1 MNELLEQFAAAYAAR
16 EEGLPGFAEGRSG
29 LHYPAAFLF
38 VGDRAAE
45 AASAL
50 TELNDRKYD
59 NAAGIAYFHIADTSL
74 PQDALDRHRQAVRF
88 RWEAFGGRQPQE
100 NTLRRDLH
108 RAFLDENA
116 DHLFELNRDLR
127 RSSRMLSENGRLFA
141 SFDRLH
147 LSVVVHADDVMN
159 VLTPEIALLA
169 GAVFGQSFKSVQ
181 TDLYVLV
188 SDQEQSD
195 SFGYSSS
202 VGVSFLRELDLMQ
215 RPEYAFSAPLQVTEN
230 RLKIDV
236 NHAPS
241 PLFDLVYIL
250 SDKNERGIA
259 QPGGLRSGYEIIC
272 HAHLLKNRRRDGG
285 SAALGLAGAA
295 GTAEDQPLE
304 GLKTGAGQYNN
315 SAFKSGLA
323 GESGRRGL
331 ASGGFARVTRPD
343 RSIALAVL
351 YQFARGLNRRM
362 REIPETPAA
371 EQLARLELDRP
382 HMRERAARLA
392 PDEGRLEDMNGI
404 MSSSVSYSS
413 IRRMTLYEAEEAL
426 FGKAAE
432 SFFRGNFEAEAQRNM
447 AEADIGRGLRE
458 YAARAATEDA
468 RHGLYRIAAW
478 SDPAESARGA
488 AQALLE
494 RMREA
499 MLELSG
505 AREELDRLY
514 GGIVED
520 QPFRKALLRDSQN
533 VRNFARYFF
542 ETVYGLKLNIL
553 RLETEIELYR
563 RYEDALIALHG
574 QYKARVRRVEQL
586 EERLRRAAEYSAR
599 SADDYIG
606 QNLMPYYERV
616 VDNLMR
622 DAEDRRGRDYYFEER
637 RLGDLAALVAERP
650 EDAYGAGASGGDPSG
665 TQTQRA
671 GIPGG
676 YSGGV
681 LSSMSSAGT
690 TDGSGRGIP
699 SASGVQGAGT
709 SGSTGSGTQSA
720 GVASGYRGGVLSGM
734 SEAGLA
740 VIHGGERRLLVRLTE
755 LCARELLG
763 AEPLVQTYEEELL
776 RRANVAV
783 EYENRETMTKE
794 DLFRILY
801 RTLEERAAI
810 NLRLFDYTQEHRHEE
825 KYFFGDANGEFM
837 RYALNEEE
845 TSRIYRVGYV
855 HERRSDGVEKLNLMG
870 GFHIEDLMYYRNG
883 RVYYDAYIKAGYRFH
898 AIDAE
903 SLPEV

>member
-38 VGDRAAE
+38 VGNRAAE

-127 RSSRMLSENGRLFA
+127 RASRMLSENGRLFA

-159 VLTPEIALLA
+159 VLTPEIAMLA

-202 VGVSFLRELDLMQ
+202 VGVSFLRELDRMQ
-215 RPEYAFSAPLQVTEN
+215 RPEYVFSAPLQVTEN

-285 SAALGLAGAA
+285 STALGLAGAA
-295 GTAEDQPLE
+295 GSAEDQPLE

-351 YQFARGLNRRM
+351 YHFARGLNRRM

-404 MSSSVSYSS
+404 MSSSASYSS

-458 YAARAATEDA
+458 YAARAAAEDA

-478 SDPAESARGA
+478 SDPAESAGGA

-650 EDAYGAGASGGDPSG
+650 EDAYGAGPSGGGSYGAPGSGAPSVTSG
-665 TQTQRA
+665 GRPNA
-671 GIPGG
+671 GI
-676 YSGGV
+676 SGGPG
-681 LSSMSSAGT
+681 SSMQST
-690 TDGSGRGIP
+690 
-699 SASGVQGAGT
+699 GT
-709 SGSTGSGTQSA
+709 SDSTGSGTQGSSRLGA
-720 GVASGYRGGVLSGM
+720 YPGGVLSGM
-734 SEAGLA
+734 SEAGLSA
-740 VIHGGERRLLVRLTE
+740 VHGGERRLLARLTE

>member
-16 EEGLPGFAEGRSG
+16 EEELPGFAEGRSG

-38 VGDRAAE
+38 IGDRATE

-50 TELNDRKYD
+50 TELNGHKYD
-59 NAAGIAYFHIADTSL
+59 NAAGIAYFHIASSAL
-74 PQDALDRHRQAVRF
+74 PEDGLDRHRQGVRF
-88 RWEAFGGRQPQE
+88 RWDAFGGRGAEE
-100 NTLRRDLH
+100 NTLRRDTH
-108 RAFLDENA
+108 RAFVNAQA
-116 DHLFELNRDLR
+116 DHLYELNRALR
-127 RSSRMLSENGRLFA
+127 RSSRMLSESGRLFA

-147 LSVVVHADDVMN
+147 LSVVAHADDVMN
-159 VLTPEIALLA
+159 VLTPEISLLA
-169 GAVFGQSFKSVQ
+169 ASVFGQSFKSVQ

-230 RLKIDV
+230 RLTIDV

-241 PLFDLVYIL
+241 PLFDLVYLL

-259 QPGGLRSGYEIIC
+259 APGGLRGGYEIIC

-285 SAALGLAGAA
+285 SAAGLAGTA
-295 GTAEDQPLE
+295 GSAEEQPLE
-304 GLKTGAGQYNN
+304 GLKSGAGQYNN
-315 SAFKSGLA
+315 SAFKSGLSD
-323 GESGRRGL
+323 ESGRRGL

-351 YQFARGLNRRM
+351 YHYARGLNRRM

-382 HMRERAARLA
+382 HMRERAGRLA
-392 PDEGRLEDMNGI
+392 PGEDVLADMNGI
-404 MSSSVSYSS
+404 MSSSASYAS
-413 IRRMTLYEAEEAL
+413 IRRMTLAEAEETL

-432 SFFRGNFEAEAQRNM
+432 SFFRGNFEAEAQRRM
-447 AEADIGRGLRE
+447 AEADIGRGLRQ
-458 YAARAATEDA
+458 YAERAAAEDA
-468 RHGLYRIAAW
+468 RHGLHRIAAW
-478 SDPAESARGA
+478 SDPSESAGGA

-499 MLELSG
+499 MMERDG
-505 AREELDRLY
+505 AKEELDRLY
-514 GGIVED
+514 GGLVEE
-520 QPFRKALLRDSQN
+520 QPHKKAILRDSQN
-533 VRNFARYFF
+533 VRNFVRYFF
-542 ETVYGLKLNIL
+542 EHVYGLKLQIL
-553 RLETEIELYR
+553 RLELEIELYR
-563 RYEDALIALHG
+563 RYEDALTALHG
-574 QYKARVRRVEQL
+574 PYKAMVRRTEHL
-586 EERLRRAAEYSAR
+586 EERLRRAAEYSAK

-616 VDNLMR
+616 VDGLMR

-637 RLGDLAALVAERP
+637 RLGDLAALIADRP
-650 EDAYGAGASGGDPSG
+650 EDGGGAEGGGAGSGRAYGAGSASEASGGS
-665 TQTQRA
+665 A
-671 GIPGG
+671 G
-676 YSGGV
+676 
-681 LSSMSSAGT
+681 LASSAG
-690 TDGSGRGIP
+690 
-699 SASGVQGAGT
+699 SASGEAGR
-709 SGSTGSGTQSA
+709 SASA
-720 GVASGYRGGVLSGM
+720 GSSYPAAYSGGVLSGM
-734 SEAGLA
+734 SEAGLPPMNA
-740 VIHGGERRLLVRLTE
+740 GERRLLERLAE
-755 LCARELLG
+755 LCNRELLG

-801 RTLEERAAI
+801 RKLEERASI

-825 KYFFGDANGEFM
+825 KYFFGDGNGEFM

-883 RVYYDAYIKAGYRFH
+883 RVYYDAYVKAGYLFH
-898 AIDAE
+898 AIDSG
-903 SLPEV
+903 SLPEI

>member
-38 VGDRAAE
+38 VGNRATE

-108 RAFLDENA
+108 RAFLDEDA

-127 RSSRMLSENGRLFA
+127 RASRMLSENGRLFA

-147 LSVVVHADDVMN
+147 LSVVVHADDIMN

-202 VGVSFLRELDLMQ
+202 VGVSFLRELDRMQ

-295 GTAEDQPLE
+295 GAAEDQPLE

-458 YAARAATEDA
+458 YAARAASEDA

-650 EDAYGAGASGGDPSG
+650 EDAYGTDSGASG
-665 TQTQRA
+665 
-671 GIPGG
+671 
-676 YSGGV
+676 
-681 LSSMSSAGT
+681 
-690 TDGSGRGIP
+690 
-699 SASGVQGAGT
+699 
-709 SGSTGSGTQSA
+709 TGSGGSSGA
-720 GVASGYRGGVLSGM
+720 GAYPGGVLSGM
-734 SEAGLA
+734 SEAGLSA
-740 VIHGGERRLLVRLTE
+740 LHGGERRLLARLTE

-898 AIDAE
+898 AIDAD

>member
-16 EEGLPGFAEGRSG
+16 EEELPGFAEGRSG

-38 VGDRAAE
+38 IGDRAAE
-45 AASAL
+45 AAVSL
-50 TELNDRKYD
+50 TELNGHKYD
-59 NAAGIAYFHIADTSL
+59 NAAGIAYFHVATNGL
-74 PQDALDRHRQAVRF
+74 PEDALDRHRQAVRF
-88 RWEAFGGRQPQE
+88 RWDAFGSRSTEE
-100 NTLRRDLH
+100 NTLRRDMH
-108 RAFLDENA
+108 RAFVNSQA
-116 DHLFELNRDLR
+116 DHLYELNRDLR
-127 RSSRMLSENGRLFA
+127 RSSRMLSESGRLFA

-159 VLTPEIALLA
+159 VLTPEISLLA

-215 RPEYAFSAPLQVTEN
+215 RPEYGFSAPLQVTEN

-259 QPGGLRSGYEIIC
+259 APGGLRGAYEIIC
-272 HAHLLKNRRRDGG
+272 HAHLLKNRRRD
-285 SAALGLAGAA
+285 A
-295 GTAEDQPLE
+295 GTAASIAGTAGTADEQPLE

-315 SAFKSGLA
+315 SAFKSGLSS
-323 GESGRRGL
+323 ESGRRGL

-382 HMRERAARLA
+382 HMRGRAERLA

-413 IRRMTLYEAEEAL
+413 IRRMSLAEAEETL

-432 SFFRGNFEAEAQRNM
+432 SFFRGNFEAEARRYLG
-447 AEADIGRGLRE
+447 EADIGRGLRE
-458 YAARAATEDA
+458 YASRVSAEDA

-478 SDPAESARGA
+478 SDPSESANA
-488 AQALLE
+488 APSALLE

-499 MLELSG
+499 MLEREG
-505 AREELDRLY
+505 AREELDALY

-520 QPFRKALLRDSQN
+520 QPFKKALLRDSQN
-533 VRNFARYFF
+533 VRNFVRYFF
-542 ETVYGLKLNIL
+542 EQVYGLKLRIL
-553 RLETEIELYR
+553 RLDMEIELYR
-563 RYEDALIALHG
+563 RYEDALVELHS
-574 QYKARVRRVEQL
+574 QYKATIRRVEQL

-606 QNLMPYYERV
+606 QNLMPYYDRV
-616 VDNLMR
+616 VDAVMR

-637 RLGDLAALVAERP
+637 RLGDLAALVSERP
-650 EDAYGAGASGGDPSG
+650 EDAYGVGGASSIAGAKGMAGGAGGGSYAGAAGSGSG
-665 TQTQRA
+665 SGAPNGA
-671 GIPGG
+671 GAGKTEASGLPAPG
-676 YSGGV
+676 Y
-681 LSSMSSAGT
+681 
-690 TDGSGRGIP
+690 GRGI
-699 SASGVQGAGT
+699 
-709 SGSTGSGTQSA
+709 
-720 GVASGYRGGVLSGM
+720 LSGI
-734 SEAGLA
+734 SEAGLPA
-740 VIHGGERRLLVRLTE
+740 MHAGERRLLQRLQE
-755 LCARELLG
+755 LCAREILG
-763 AEPLVQTYEEELL
+763 AEPLVQTYEQELL

-801 RTLEERAAI
+801 RKLEERAAI
-810 NLRLFDYTQEHRHEE
+810 TLRLFDYTQEHRHEE
-825 KYFFGDANGEFM
+825 KYFFGDGNGEFM

-883 RVYYDAYIKAGYRFH
+883 RVYYDAYVKAGYLFH
-898 AIDAE
+898 AIDAGR
-903 SLPEV
+903 LPEI

>member
-50 TELNDRKYD
+50 TELNGGKYD
-59 NAAGIAYFHIADTSL
+59 NAAGIAYFHVASAAL
-74 PQDALDRHRQAVRF
+74 PEDGLDRHRQAVRF
-88 RWEAFGGRQPQE
+88 RWDAFGGRGAEE
-100 NTLRRDLH
+100 NTLRRDTH
-108 RAFLDENA
+108 RAFVNSKA
-116 DHLFELNRDLR
+116 DHLYELNRALR
-127 RSSRMLSENGRLFA
+127 RSSRMLSESGRLFA

-147 LSVVVHADDVMN
+147 LSVVTHADDAMN
-159 VLTPEIALLA
+159 VLTPEISLLA

-202 VGVSFLRELDLMQ
+202 VGVSFLRELDYVQ

-230 RLKIDV
+230 RLTIDV

-241 PLFDLVYIL
+241 PLFDLVYLL

-259 QPGGLRSGYEIIC
+259 APGGLRGGYEIIC
-272 HAHLLKNRRRDGG
+272 HAHLLKNRRRDQGAPG
-285 SAALGLAGAA
+285 SAAAL
-295 GTAEDQPLE
+295 EEQPLE

-315 SAFKSGLA
+315 SSFKSGLSD
-323 GESGRRGL
+323 ESGRRGL

-351 YQFARGLNRRM
+351 YHFARGLNRRM
-362 REIPETPAA
+362 RDIPETPAA
-371 EQLARLELDRP
+371 EQLSRLELDRP
-382 HMRERAARLA
+382 HMRERAERLA

-404 MSSSVSYSS
+404 MSSSASYSS
-413 IRRMTLYEAEEAL
+413 IRRLTLAEAEETL
-426 FGKAAE
+426 FGSAAE
-432 SFFRGNFEAEAQRNM
+432 SFFRGNFEAEAQRRL
-447 AEADIGRGLRE
+447 AEADIGRGLRQ
-458 YAARAATEDA
+458 YAERAAAEDA

-478 SDPAESARGA
+478 SDSSESANA
-488 AQALLE
+488 APTALLAQ
-494 RMREA
+494 MREA
-499 MLELSG
+499 MLEREG

-514 GGIVED
+514 GGLVEE
-520 QPFRKALLRDSQN
+520 QPHKKALLRDSQN
-533 VRNFARYFF
+533 VRNFVRYFF
-542 ETVYGLKLNIL
+542 EHVYGLKLRIL
-553 RLETEIELYR
+553 RLEMEIELYR
-563 RYEDALIALHG
+563 RYEDALSELHVR
-574 QYKARVRRVEQL
+574 YKAMIRRVEQL

-616 VDNLMR
+616 VDGLMR
-622 DAEDRRGRDYYFEER
+622 DAEDRRGRDHYFEER
-637 RLGDLAALVAERP
+637 RLGDLAALIAERP
-650 EDAYGAGASGGDPSG
+650 EDGSGAAGTGAGPE
-665 TQTQRA
+665 A
-671 GIPGG
+671 G
-676 YSGGV
+676 
-681 LSSMSSAGT
+681 MSAG
-690 TDGSGRGIP
+690 
-699 SASGVQGAGT
+699 
-709 SGSTGSGTQSA
+709 
-720 GVASGYRGGVLSGM
+720 
-734 SEAGLA
+734 E
-740 VIHGGERRLLVRLTE
+740 HRLLQRLAE
-755 LCARELLG
+755 LCTRELLG
-763 AEPLVQTYEEELL
+763 AEPLAQTYEQELL

-801 RTLEERAAI
+801 RKLEERAAI

-825 KYFFGDANGEFM
+825 KYFFGDGNGEFM

-883 RVYYDAYIKAGYRFH
+883 RVYYDAYVKAGYLFH
-898 AIDAE
+898 AIDSE
-903 SLPEV
+903 RLPEI

>member
-59 NAAGIAYFHIADTSL
+59 NAAGIAYFHIASAKL

-88 RWEAFGGRQPQE
+88 RWDAFGGRQPQE

-108 RAFLDENA
+108 RAFLDEDA

-127 RSSRMLSENGRLFA
+127 RASRMLSENGRLFA

-159 VLTPEIALLA
+159 VLTPEIAMLA

-202 VGVSFLRELDLMQ
+202 VGVSFLRELDRMQ

-259 QPGGLRSGYEIIC
+259 QPGGLRSGYEIVC

-285 SAALGLAGAA
+285 SSALGLAGAA

-351 YQFARGLNRRM
+351 YHFARGLNRRM

-404 MSSSVSYSS
+404 MSSSASYGS

-447 AEADIGRGLRE
+447 VEADIGRGLRE
-458 YAARAATEDA
+458 YAARAAAEDA

-478 SDPAESARGA
+478 SDPAESAGGA

-499 MLELSG
+499 MLELEG
-505 AREELDRLY
+505 ARQELDRLY

-650 EDAYGAGASGGDPSG
+650 EDAYGADSGASG
-665 TQTQRA
+665 
-671 GIPGG
+671 
-676 YSGGV
+676 
-681 LSSMSSAGT
+681 
-690 TDGSGRGIP
+690 
-699 SASGVQGAGT
+699 
-709 SGSTGSGTQSA
+709 TGSG
-720 GVASGYRGGVLSGM
+720 GSGGAYPGGVLSGM
-734 SEAGLA
+734 SEAGLSA
-740 VIHGGERRLLVRLTE
+740 MHGGERRLLARLTE

>member
-16 EEGLPGFAEGRSG
+16 EEELPGFAEGRSG

-38 VGDRAAE
+38 VGNRAAE

-50 TELNDRKYD
+50 TEMNARKYD
-59 NAAGIAYFHIADTSL
+59 NAAGIAYFHVADASL
-74 PQDALDRHRQAVRF
+74 KEDALDRHRQAVRF
-88 RWEAFGGRQPQE
+88 RWEAFGGRSPQE
-100 NTLRRDLH
+100 QTLRRDTH
-108 RAFLDENA
+108 RAFLDPAA
-116 DHLFELNRDLR
+116 DHLYELNRALR
-127 RSSRMLSENGRLFA
+127 RSSRMLSESGRLFP

-188 SDQEQSD
+188 SDQEQSE

-202 VGVSFLRELDLMQ
+202 VGVSFLRELDVMQ
-215 RPEYAFSAPLQVTEN
+215 RPEYSFSAPLQVTEN
-230 RLKIDV
+230 RLTIDV

-259 QPGGLRSGYEIIC
+259 SPGGLRGGYEIIC
-272 HAHLLKNRRRDGG
+272 HAHLLKNRRHDGG
-285 SAALGLAGAA
+285 SAAAGLAGAA

-323 GESGRRGL
+323 GQSGRRGL

-351 YQFARGLNRRM
+351 YHFARGLNRRM
-362 REIPETPAA
+362 RDIPDTPAA

-382 HMRERAARLA
+382 HMRGRAERLA

-404 MSSSVSYSS
+404 MSSSASYSS
-413 IRRMTLYEAEEAL
+413 IRRMTLHEAEEAL
-426 FGKAAE
+426 FGSAAE
-432 SFFRGNFEAEAQRNM
+432 SFFRGNFEAEAQRRM
-447 AEADIGRGLRE
+447 GEADIGRGLRE
-458 YAARAATEDA
+458 YAARAAAEDA

-478 SDPAESARGA
+478 SDPSESANA
-488 AQALLE
+488 APSALLE

-505 AREELDRLY
+505 AREELDRVY

-520 QPFRKALLRDSQN
+520 QPFKKALLRDGQN
-533 VRNFARYFF
+533 VRNFVRYFF
-542 ETVYGLKLNIL
+542 ESVYGLKLNIL
-553 RLETEIELYR
+553 RLETEVELYR
-563 RYEDALIALHG
+563 RYEDALVALHA
-574 QYKARVRRVEQL
+574 QYKAMIRRVEQL
-586 EERLRRAAEYSAR
+586 EERLRRAAEYSAK

-637 RLGDLAALVAERP
+637 RLGDLAALIAERP
-650 EDAYGAGASGGDPSG
+650 EDGYGAAGAADGGDYGKAGNAGRPGGGSNGVGGARGPSATGGGDAGGPYGSGASASGGAD
-665 TQTQRA
+665 RA
-671 GIPGG
+671 A
-676 YSGGV
+676 SV
-681 LSSMSSAGT
+681 SAG
-690 TDGSGRGIP
+690 SP
-699 SASGVQGAGT
+699 YAA
-709 SGSTGSGTQSA
+709 A
-720 GVASGYRGGVLSGM
+720 YAGGVLSGV
-734 SEAGLA
+734 SDAGLPPA
-740 VIHGGERRLLVRLTE
+740 SAGERRLLARLAE
-755 LCARELLG
+755 LCGRELLG

-801 RTLEERAAI
+801 RKLEERAAI

-883 RVYYDAYIKAGYRFH
+883 RVYYDAYVKAGYQFH
-898 AIDAE
+898 AIEAE
-903 SLPEV
+903 TLPEV

>member
-45 AASAL
+45 AASVL
-50 TELNDRKYD
+50 TELNGGKYD
-59 NAAGIAYFHIADTSL
+59 NAAGIAYFHVASAAL
-74 PQDALDRHRQAVRF
+74 PEDGLDRHRQAVRF
-88 RWEAFGGRQPQE
+88 RWDAFGGRGAEE
-100 NTLRRDLH
+100 NTLRRDTH
-108 RAFLDENA
+108 RAFVNSKA
-116 DHLFELNRDLR
+116 DHLYELNRALR
-127 RSSRMLSENGRLFA
+127 RSSRMLSESGRLFA

-147 LSVVVHADDVMN
+147 LSVVTHADDAMN
-159 VLTPEIALLA
+159 VLTPEISLLA

-202 VGVSFLRELDLMQ
+202 VGVSFLRELDYVQ

-230 RLKIDV
+230 RLTIDV

-241 PLFDLVYIL
+241 PLFDLVYLL

-259 QPGGLRSGYEIIC
+259 APGGLRGGYEIIC
-272 HAHLLKNRRRDGG
+272 HAHLLKNRRRDHGAPG
-285 SAALGLAGAA
+285 SAAAL
-295 GTAEDQPLE
+295 EEQPLE

-315 SAFKSGLA
+315 SSFKSGLSD
-323 GESGRRGL
+323 ESGRRGL

-351 YQFARGLNRRM
+351 YHFARGLNRRM
-362 REIPETPAA
+362 REIPETPAG
-371 EQLARLELDRP
+371 EQLSRLELDRP
-382 HMRERAARLA
+382 HMRERAERLA

-404 MSSSVSYSS
+404 MSSSASYSS
-413 IRRMTLYEAEEAL
+413 IRRLTLAEAEETL
-426 FGKAAE
+426 FGSAAE
-432 SFFRGNFEAEAQRNM
+432 SFFRGNFEAEAQRRL
-447 AEADIGRGLRE
+447 AEADIGRGLRQ
-458 YAARAATEDA
+458 YAERAAAEDA

-478 SDPAESARGA
+478 SDSSESANA
-488 AQALLE
+488 APTALLAQ
-494 RMREA
+494 MREA
-499 MLELSG
+499 MLEREG

-514 GGIVED
+514 GGLVEE
-520 QPFRKALLRDSQN
+520 QPHKKALLRDSQN
-533 VRNFARYFF
+533 VRNFVRYFF
-542 ETVYGLKLNIL
+542 EHVYGLKLRIL
-553 RLETEIELYR
+553 RLEMEIELYR
-563 RYEDALIALHG
+563 RYEDALSELHVR
-574 QYKARVRRVEQL
+574 YKAMIRRVEQL

-616 VDNLMR
+616 VDGLMR
-622 DAEDRRGRDYYFEER
+622 DAEDRRGRDHYFEER
-637 RLGDLAALVAERP
+637 RLGDLAALIADRP
-650 EDAYGAGASGGDPSG
+650 EDGGGAAGTGAGPD
-665 TQTQRA
+665 A
-671 GIPGG
+671 G
-676 YSGGV
+676 
-681 LSSMSSAGT
+681 MSAG
-690 TDGSGRGIP
+690 
-699 SASGVQGAGT
+699 
-709 SGSTGSGTQSA
+709 
-720 GVASGYRGGVLSGM
+720 
-734 SEAGLA
+734 E
-740 VIHGGERRLLVRLTE
+740 HRLLQRLAE
-755 LCARELLG
+755 LCTRELLG
-763 AEPLVQTYEEELL
+763 AEPLVQTYEQELL

-801 RTLEERAAI
+801 RKLEERAAI

-825 KYFFGDANGEFM
+825 KYFFGDGNGEFM

-883 RVYYDAYIKAGYRFH
+883 RVYYDAYVKAGYLFH
-898 AIDAE
+898 AIDSE
-903 SLPEV
+903 RLPEI

>member
-50 TELNDRKYD
+50 TELNGGKYD
-59 NAAGIAYFHIADTSL
+59 NAAGIAYFHVASSAL
-74 PQDALDRHRQAVRF
+74 PEDGLDRHRQAVRF
-88 RWEAFGGRQPQE
+88 RWDAFGGRGAEE
-100 NTLRRDLH
+100 NTLRRDTH
-108 RAFLDENA
+108 RAFVNSKA
-116 DHLFELNRDLR
+116 DHLYELNRALR
-127 RSSRMLSENGRLFA
+127 RSSRMLSESGRLFA

-147 LSVVVHADDVMN
+147 LSVVTHADDAMN
-159 VLTPEIALLA
+159 VLTPEISLLA

-202 VGVSFLRELDLMQ
+202 VGVSFLRELDYVQ

-230 RLKIDV
+230 RLTIDV

-241 PLFDLVYIL
+241 PLFDLVYLL

-259 QPGGLRSGYEIIC
+259 APGGLRGGYEIIC
-272 HAHLLKNRRRDGG
+272 HAHLLKNRRRDHGAPG
-285 SAALGLAGAA
+285 SAAAL
-295 GTAEDQPLE
+295 EEQPLE

-315 SAFKSGLA
+315 SSFKSGLSD
-323 GESGRRGL
+323 ESGRRGL

-351 YQFARGLNRRM
+351 YHFARGLNRRM

-371 EQLARLELDRP
+371 EQLSRLELDRP
-382 HMRERAARLA
+382 HMRERAERLA

-404 MSSSVSYSS
+404 MSSSASYSS
-413 IRRMTLYEAEEAL
+413 IRRLTLAEAEETL
-426 FGKAAE
+426 FGSAAE
-432 SFFRGNFEAEAQRNM
+432 SFFRGNFEAEAQRRL
-447 AEADIGRGLRE
+447 AEADIGRGLRQ
-458 YAARAATEDA
+458 YAEQAAAEDA

-478 SDPAESARGA
+478 SDSSESANA
-488 AQALLE
+488 APTALLAQ
-494 RMREA
+494 MREA
-499 MLELSG
+499 MLEREG

-514 GGIVED
+514 GGLVEE
-520 QPFRKALLRDSQN
+520 QPHKKALLRDSQN
-533 VRNFARYFF
+533 VRNFVRYFF
-542 ETVYGLKLNIL
+542 EHVYGLKLRIL
-553 RLETEIELYR
+553 RLEMEIELYR
-563 RYEDALIALHG
+563 RYEDALSELHVR
-574 QYKARVRRVEQL
+574 YKAMIRRVEQL

-616 VDNLMR
+616 VDGLMR
-622 DAEDRRGRDYYFEER
+622 DAEDRRGRDHYFEER
-637 RLGDLAALVAERP
+637 RLGDLAALIADRP
-650 EDAYGAGASGGDPSG
+650 EDGAGAAG
-665 TQTQRA
+665 TGA
-671 GIPGG
+671 GPDAG
-676 YSGGV
+676 
-681 LSSMSSAGT
+681 MSAG
-690 TDGSGRGIP
+690 
-699 SASGVQGAGT
+699 
-709 SGSTGSGTQSA
+709 
-720 GVASGYRGGVLSGM
+720 
-734 SEAGLA
+734 E
-740 VIHGGERRLLVRLTE
+740 HRLLQRLAE
-755 LCARELLG
+755 LCTRELLG
-763 AEPLVQTYEEELL
+763 AEPLVQTYEQELL

-801 RTLEERAAI
+801 RKLEERAAI

-825 KYFFGDANGEFM
+825 KYFFGDGNGEFM

-883 RVYYDAYIKAGYRFH
+883 RVYYDAYVKAGYLFH
-898 AIDAE
+898 AIDSE
-903 SLPEV
+903 RLPEI

>member
-50 TELNDRKYD
+50 TELNGGKYD
-59 NAAGIAYFHIADTSL
+59 NAAGIAYFHVASSAL
-74 PQDALDRHRQAVRF
+74 PEDGLDRHRQAVRF
-88 RWEAFGGRQPQE
+88 RWDAFGGRGAEE
-100 NTLRRDLH
+100 NTLRRDTH
-108 RAFLDENA
+108 RAFVNSKA
-116 DHLFELNRDLR
+116 DHLYELNRALR
-127 RSSRMLSENGRLFA
+127 RSSRMLSESGRLFA

-147 LSVVVHADDVMN
+147 LSVVTHADDAMN
-159 VLTPEIALLA
+159 VLTPEISLLA

-202 VGVSFLRELDLMQ
+202 VGVSFLRELDYVQ

-230 RLKIDV
+230 RLTIDV

-241 PLFDLVYIL
+241 PLFDLVYLL

-259 QPGGLRSGYEIIC
+259 APGGLRGGYEIIC
-272 HAHLLKNRRRDGG
+272 HAHLLKNRRRDHGAPG
-285 SAALGLAGAA
+285 SAAAL
-295 GTAEDQPLE
+295 EEQPLE

-315 SAFKSGLA
+315 SSFKSGLSD
-323 GESGRRGL
+323 ESGRRGL

-351 YQFARGLNRRM
+351 YHFARGLNRRM

-371 EQLARLELDRP
+371 EQLSRLELDRP
-382 HMRERAARLA
+382 HMRERAERLA

-404 MSSSVSYSS
+404 MSSSASYSS
-413 IRRMTLYEAEEAL
+413 IRRLTLAEAEETL
-426 FGKAAE
+426 FGSAAE
-432 SFFRGNFEAEAQRNM
+432 SFFRGNFEAEAQRRL
-447 AEADIGRGLRE
+447 AEADIGRGLRQ
-458 YAARAATEDA
+458 YAERAAAEDA

-478 SDPAESARGA
+478 SDSSESANA
-488 AQALLE
+488 APTALLAQ
-494 RMREA
+494 MREA
-499 MLELSG
+499 MLEREG

-514 GGIVED
+514 GGLVEE
-520 QPFRKALLRDSQN
+520 QPHKKALLRDSQN
-533 VRNFARYFF
+533 VRNFVRYFF
-542 ETVYGLKLNIL
+542 EHVYGLKLRIL
-553 RLETEIELYR
+553 RLEMEIELYR
-563 RYEDALIALHG
+563 RYEDALSELHVR
-574 QYKARVRRVEQL
+574 YKAMIRRVEQL

-616 VDNLMR
+616 VDGLMR
-622 DAEDRRGRDYYFEER
+622 DAEDRRGRDHYFEER
-637 RLGDLAALVAERP
+637 RLGDLAALIADRP
-650 EDAYGAGASGGDPSG
+650 EDGAGAAG
-665 TQTQRA
+665 TGA
-671 GIPGG
+671 GPDAG
-676 YSGGV
+676 
-681 LSSMSSAGT
+681 MSAG
-690 TDGSGRGIP
+690 
-699 SASGVQGAGT
+699 
-709 SGSTGSGTQSA
+709 
-720 GVASGYRGGVLSGM
+720 
-734 SEAGLA
+734 E
-740 VIHGGERRLLVRLTE
+740 HRLLQRLAE
-755 LCARELLG
+755 LCTRELLG
-763 AEPLVQTYEEELL
+763 AEPLVQTYEQELL

-801 RTLEERAAI
+801 RKLEERAAI

-825 KYFFGDANGEFM
+825 KYFFGDGNGEFM

-883 RVYYDAYIKAGYRFH
+883 RVYYDAYVKAGYLFH
-898 AIDAE
+898 AIDSE
-903 SLPEV
+903 RLPEI

>member
-16 EEGLPGFAEGRSG
+16 EEELPGFAEGRSG

-38 VGDRAAE
+38 IGDRAAE
-45 AASAL
+45 AAVSL
-50 TELNDRKYD
+50 TELNAHKYD
-59 NAAGIAYFHIADTSL
+59 NAAGIAYFHVATNGLSE
-74 PQDALDRHRQAVRF
+74 DALDRHPQAVRF
-88 RWEAFGGRQPQE
+88 RWNAFGLRSTEE
-100 NTLRRDLH
+100 NTLRRDTH
-108 RAFLDENA
+108 RAFVNSQA
-116 DHLFELNRDLR
+116 DHLYELNRDLR
-127 RSSRMLSENGRLFA
+127 RSSRMLSESGRLFA

-147 LSVVVHADDVMN
+147 LSVIVHADDVMN
-159 VLTPEIALLA
+159 VLTPEISLLA
-169 GAVFGQSFKSVQ
+169 GTVFGQSFKSVQ

-230 RLKIDV
+230 RLTIDV

-259 QPGGLRSGYEIIC
+259 APGGLRGAYEIIC
-272 HAHLLKNRRRDGG
+272 HAHLLKNRRRD
-285 SAALGLAGAA
+285 A
-295 GTAEDQPLE
+295 GTAASIAGTAGTADEQPLE

-315 SAFKSGLA
+315 SAFKSGLS

-362 REIPETPAA
+362 REIPDTPAA
-371 EQLARLELDRP
+371 EQLARLELDRS
-382 HMRERAARLA
+382 HMRGRAERLA
-392 PDEGRLEDMNGI
+392 PDEGKLEDMNGI

-413 IRRMTLYEAEEAL
+413 IRRMSLAEAEETL

-432 SFFRGNFEAEAQRNM
+432 SFFRGNFEAEAQRYLG
-447 AEADIGRGLRE
+447 EADIGRGLRE
-458 YAARAATEDA
+458 YASRVSAEDA

-478 SDPAESARGA
+478 SDPSESANA
-488 AQALLE
+488 APSALLE

-499 MLELSG
+499 MLERDG
-505 AREELDRLY
+505 AREELDALY

-520 QPFRKALLRDSQN
+520 QPFKKALLRDSQN
-533 VRNFARYFF
+533 VRNFVRYFF
-542 ETVYGLKLNIL
+542 EQVYGLKLRIL
-553 RLETEIELYR
+553 RLDMEIELYR
-563 RYEDALIALHG
+563 RYEDALVELHS
-574 QYKARVRRVEQL
+574 QYKATIRRVEQL

-616 VDNLMR
+616 VDAVMR

-637 RLGDLAALVAERP
+637 RLGDLAALVSERP
-650 EDAYGAGASGGDPSG
+650 EDAYGGGGASGASG
-665 TQTQRA
+665 TSPA
-671 GIPGG
+671 PI
-676 YSGGV
+676 Y
-681 LSSMSSAGT
+681 
-690 TDGSGRGIP
+690 GRGI
-699 SASGVQGAGT
+699 
-709 SGSTGSGTQSA
+709 
-720 GVASGYRGGVLSGM
+720 LSGI
-734 SEAGLA
+734 SEAGLPA
-740 VIHGGERRLLVRLTE
+740 MHAGERRLLQRLQE
-755 LCARELLG
+755 LCAREILG
-763 AEPLVQTYEEELL
+763 AEPLVQTYEQELL

-801 RTLEERAAI
+801 RKLEERASI
-810 NLRLFDYTQEHRHEE
+810 TLRLFDYTQEHRHEE
-825 KYFFGDANGEFM
+825 KYFFGDGNGEFM

-883 RVYYDAYIKAGYRFH
+883 RVYYDAYVKAGYLFH
-898 AIDAE
+898 AIDAG
-903 SLPEV
+903 SLPEI

>member
-16 EEGLPGFAEGRSG
+16 EEELPGFAEGRSG

-38 VGDRAAE
+38 IGDRAAE
-45 AASAL
+45 AAVSL
-50 TELNDRKYD
+50 TELNARKYD
-59 NAAGIAYFHIADTSL
+59 NAAGIAYFHVATNGLSE
-74 PQDALDRHRQAVRF
+74 DALDRHPQAVRF
-88 RWEAFGGRQPQE
+88 RWDAFGSRSTEE
-100 NTLRRDLH
+100 NTLRRDTH
-108 RAFLDENA
+108 RAFVHSQA
-116 DHLFELNRDLR
+116 DHLYELNRDLR
-127 RSSRMLSENGRLFA
+127 RSSRMLSESGRLFA

-159 VLTPEIALLA
+159 VLTPEISLLA

-259 QPGGLRSGYEIIC
+259 APGGLRGAYEIIC
-272 HAHLLKNRRRDGG
+272 HAHLLKNRRRD
-285 SAALGLAGAA
+285 A
-295 GTAEDQPLE
+295 GTAASIAGTADEQPLE

-315 SAFKSGLA
+315 SAFKSGLS

-362 REIPETPAA
+362 RDIPDTPAA
-371 EQLARLELDRP
+371 EQLAKLELDRV
-382 HMRERAARLA
+382 HMRGRAERLA
-392 PDEGRLEDMNGI
+392 PDEGKLEDMNGI

-413 IRRMTLYEAEEAL
+413 IRRMSLAEAEETL

-432 SFFRGNFEAEAQRNM
+432 SFFRGNFEGEAQRYLG
-447 AEADIGRGLRE
+447 EADIGRGLRE
-458 YAARAATEDA
+458 YASRAAAEDA

-478 SDPAESARGA
+478 SDPSESAQA
-488 AQALLE
+488 APSALLE

-499 MLELSG
+499 MLERDG
-505 AREELDRLY
+505 AREELDALY

-520 QPFRKALLRDSQN
+520 QPFKKALLRDSQN
-533 VRNFARYFF
+533 VRNFVRYFF
-542 ETVYGLKLNIL
+542 EQVYGLKLRIL
-553 RLETEIELYR
+553 RLDMEIEMYR
-563 RYEDALIALHG
+563 RYEDALVELHS
-574 QYKARVRRVEQL
+574 QYKATIRRVEQL

-616 VDNLMR
+616 VDAVMR

-637 RLGDLAALVAERP
+637 RLGDLAALVSERP
-650 EDAYGAGASGGDPSG
+650 EDAYGTGGGSAGSGSGSGGAPGASGLPAPS
-665 TQTQRA
+665 
-671 GIPGG
+671 
-676 YSGGV
+676 Y
-681 LSSMSSAGT
+681 
-690 TDGSGRGIP
+690 GRGI
-699 SASGVQGAGT
+699 
-709 SGSTGSGTQSA
+709 
-720 GVASGYRGGVLSGM
+720 LSGI
-734 SEAGLA
+734 SEAGLSA
-740 VIHGGERRLLVRLTE
+740 MHAGERRLLQRLQE
-755 LCARELLG
+755 LCVREILG
-763 AEPLVQTYEEELL
+763 AEPLAQTYEQELL

-801 RTLEERAAI
+801 RKLEERASI
-810 NLRLFDYTQEHRHEE
+810 TLRLFDYTQEHRHEE
-825 KYFFGDANGEFM
+825 KYFFGDGNGEFM

-883 RVYYDAYIKAGYRFH
+883 RVYYDAYVKAGYLFH
-898 AIDAE
+898 AIDAG
-903 SLPEV
+903 SLPEI

>member
-50 TELNDRKYD
+50 ARLNAGKYD
-59 NAAGIAYFHIADTSL
+59 NAAGIAYFHVASSAL
-74 PQDALDRHRQAVRF
+74 PQDDLDHHRQAVRF
-88 RWEAFGGRQPQE
+88 RWDAFGGQDAEE
-100 NTLRRDLH
+100 NTLRRDTH
-108 RAFLDENA
+108 RAFVNSKA
-116 DHLFELNRDLR
+116 DHLYELNRALR
-127 RSSRMLSENGRLFA
+127 RSSRMLSESGRLFA

-147 LSVVVHADDVMN
+147 LSVVTHADDVMN
-159 VLTPEIALLA
+159 VLTPEISLLA

-188 SDQEQSD
+188 SDQEQAD

-202 VGVSFLRELDLMQ
+202 VGVSFLRELDLVQ

-230 RLKIDV
+230 RLTIDV

-241 PLFDLVYIL
+241 PLFDLVYLL

-259 QPGGLRSGYEIIC
+259 APGGLRGAYEIIC
-272 HAHLLKNRRRDGG
+272 HAHLLKNRRRDSSSSAG
-285 SAALGLAGAA
+285 SAAAG
-295 GTAEDQPLE
+295 EEQPLE

-315 SAFKSGLA
+315 SSFKSGLSN
-323 GESGRRGL
+323 ESGRRGM

-351 YQFARGLNRRM
+351 HYFARGLNRRM

-371 EQLARLELDRP
+371 EQLSRLELDRP
-382 HMRERAARLA
+382 HMRERAERLA
-392 PDEGRLEDMNGI
+392 PDEGKLEDMNGI
-404 MSSSVSYSS
+404 MSSSATYSS
-413 IRRMTLYEAEEAL
+413 IRRMTLAEAEAAL
-426 FGKAAE
+426 FGSAAE
-432 SFFRGNFEAEAQRNM
+432 SFFRGNFEAEAQRRL
-447 AEADIGRGLRE
+447 AEADIGRGLRQ
-458 YAARAATEDA
+458 YAERAAAEDA

-478 SDPAESARGA
+478 SDPSESANA
-488 AQALLE
+488 APSALLE

-499 MLELSG
+499 MLEQGS
-505 AREELDRLY
+505 AREELEQLY
-514 GGIVED
+514 GGLVEE
-520 QPFRKALLRDSQN
+520 QPHKKALLRDSQN
-533 VRNFARYFF
+533 VRHFVRYFF
-542 ETVYGLKLNIL
+542 EHIYGLKLRIL
-553 RLETEIELYR
+553 RLEMEIELYR
-563 RYEDALIALHG
+563 RYEDALSELHVR
-574 QYKARVRRVEQL
+574 YKAMIRRVEQL
-586 EERLRRAAEYSAR
+586 EERLRRAAEYSAK

-616 VDNLMR
+616 VDTLMR

-637 RLGDLAALVAERP
+637 RLGDLAALIAERP
-650 EDAYGAGASGGDPSG
+650 EDGDGTAAGESAGLRAGAG
-665 TQTQRA
+665 
-671 GIPGG
+671 
-676 YSGGV
+676 
-681 LSSMSSAGT
+681 
-690 TDGSGRGIP
+690 
-699 SASGVQGAGT
+699 
-709 SGSTGSGTQSA
+709 
-720 GVASGYRGGVLSGM
+720 
-734 SEAGLA
+734 EAGLQPMNA
-740 VIHGGERRLLVRLTE
+740 GEHRLLRRLTE
-755 LCARELLG
+755 LCTRELLG
-763 AEPLVQTYEEELL
+763 ADPLVQTYEQELL

-801 RTLEERAAI
+801 RKLEERAAI

-825 KYFFGDANGEFM
+825 KYFFGDGNGEFM

-883 RVYYDAYIKAGYRFH
+883 RVYYDAYVKAGYLFH
-898 AIDAE
+898 AIDAKR
-903 SLPEV
+903 LPEI

>member
-29 LHYPAAFLF
+29 LYYPAAFLF

-50 TELNDRKYD
+50 TELNGGKYD
-59 NAAGIAYFHIADTSL
+59 NAAGIAYFHVASSAL
-74 PQDALDRHRQAVRF
+74 PEDGLDRHRQAVRF
-88 RWEAFGGRQPQE
+88 RWDAFGGRGAEE
-100 NTLRRDLH
+100 NTLRRDTH
-108 RAFLDENA
+108 RAFVNSKA
-116 DHLFELNRDLR
+116 DHLYELNRALR
-127 RSSRMLSENGRLFA
+127 RSSRMLSESGRLFA

-147 LSVVVHADDVMN
+147 LSVVTHADDAMN
-159 VLTPEIALLA
+159 VLTPEISLLA

-202 VGVSFLRELDLMQ
+202 VGVSFLRELDYVQ

-230 RLKIDV
+230 RLTIDV

-241 PLFDLVYIL
+241 PLFDLVYLL

-259 QPGGLRSGYEIIC
+259 APGGLRGGYEIIC
-272 HAHLLKNRRRDGG
+272 HAHLLKNRRRDHGAPG
-285 SAALGLAGAA
+285 SAAAL
-295 GTAEDQPLE
+295 EEQPLE

-315 SAFKSGLA
+315 SSFKSGLSD
-323 GESGRRGL
+323 ESGRRGL

-351 YQFARGLNRRM
+351 YHFARGLNRRM

-371 EQLARLELDRP
+371 EQLSRLELDRP
-382 HMRERAARLA
+382 HMRERAERLA

-404 MSSSVSYSS
+404 MSSSASYSS
-413 IRRMTLYEAEEAL
+413 IRRLTLAEAEETL
-426 FGKAAE
+426 FGSAAE
-432 SFFRGNFEAEAQRNM
+432 SFFRGNFEAEAQRRL
-447 AEADIGRGLRE
+447 AEADIGRGLRQ
-458 YAARAATEDA
+458 YAERAAAEDA

-478 SDPAESARGA
+478 SDSSESANA
-488 AQALLE
+488 APTALLAQ
-494 RMREA
+494 MREA
-499 MLELSG
+499 MLEREG

-514 GGIVED
+514 GGLVEE
-520 QPFRKALLRDSQN
+520 QPHKKALLRDSQN
-533 VRNFARYFF
+533 VRNFVRYFF
-542 ETVYGLKLNIL
+542 EHVYGLKLRIL
-553 RLETEIELYR
+553 RLEMEIELYR
-563 RYEDALIALHG
+563 RYEDALSELHVR
-574 QYKARVRRVEQL
+574 YKAMIRRVEQL

-616 VDNLMR
+616 VDGLMR
-622 DAEDRRGRDYYFEER
+622 DAEDRRGRDHYFEER
-637 RLGDLAALVAERP
+637 RLGDLAALIADRP
-650 EDAYGAGASGGDPSG
+650 EDGGGAAGTGAGPD
-665 TQTQRA
+665 A
-671 GIPGG
+671 G
-676 YSGGV
+676 
-681 LSSMSSAGT
+681 MSAG
-690 TDGSGRGIP
+690 
-699 SASGVQGAGT
+699 
-709 SGSTGSGTQSA
+709 
-720 GVASGYRGGVLSGM
+720 
-734 SEAGLA
+734 E
-740 VIHGGERRLLVRLTE
+740 HRLLQRLAE
-755 LCARELLG
+755 LCTRELLG
-763 AEPLVQTYEEELL
+763 AEPLVQTYEQELL

-801 RTLEERAAI
+801 RKLEERAAI

-825 KYFFGDANGEFM
+825 KYFFGDGNGEFM

-883 RVYYDAYIKAGYRFH
+883 RVYYDAYVKAGYLFH
-898 AIDAE
+898 AIDSE
-903 SLPEV
+903 RLPEI

>member
-16 EEGLPGFAEGRSG
+16 EETLPGFAEGRSG

-38 VGDRAAE
+38 IGDRASE
-45 AASAL
+45 AALAL
-50 TELNDRKYD
+50 TELNARKYD
-59 NAAGIAYFHIADTSL
+59 NAEGIAYFQVADADL
-74 PQDALDRHRQAVRF
+74 AQDGLDRHRQAVRF
-88 RWEAFGGRQPQE
+88 RWDAFRGRSPQE
-100 NTLRRDLH
+100 NRLRRETH
-108 RAFLDENA
+108 RAFLDPDA
-116 DHLFELNRDLR
+116 DHLYELNRALR
-127 RSSRMLSENGRLFA
+127 RSSRMLSESGRLFT

-159 VLTPEIALLA
+159 VLTPEISLLA

-215 RPEYAFSAPLQVTEN
+215 RPEYSFSAPLQVTEN
-230 RLKIDV
+230 RLTIDV
-236 NHAPS
+236 SHAPS

-259 QPGGLRSGYEIIC
+259 SPGGLRGGYEIIC
-272 HAHLLKNRRRDGG
+272 HAHLLKNRRREVG
-285 SAALGLAGAA
+285 SA
-295 GTAEDQPLE
+295 EEQPLE
-304 GLKTGAGQYNN
+304 GLKSGAGEYNN
-315 SAFKSGLA
+315 SSFKSGLSD
-323 GESGRRGL
+323 ESGRRGL
-331 ASGGFARVTRPD
+331 ASGGFSRVTRPD

-351 YQFARGLNRRM
+351 YHFARGLNMRM

-371 EQLARLELDRP
+371 EQLSRMELDRP
-382 HMRERAARLA
+382 HMRERAERLA

-413 IRRMTLYEAEEAL
+413 IRRMTLYEAEETL

-432 SFFRGNFEAEAQRNM
+432 SFFRGNFEAEVQRGM
-447 AEADIGRGLRE
+447 AEADIGRGLRR
-458 YAARAATEDA
+458 YAARAAEEDA
-468 RHGLYRIAAW
+468 RYGLYRIAAW
-478 SDPAESARGA
+478 SDPSESANA
-488 AQALLE
+488 APAALLE

-499 MLELSG
+499 MLELDG
-505 AREELDRLY
+505 TKAELDRLY

-520 QPFRKALLRDSQN
+520 QPFKKALLRDSQN
-533 VRNFARYFF
+533 VRNFVRYFF
-542 ETVYGLKLNIL
+542 EQVYGLKLRIL

-563 RYEDALIALHG
+563 RYEDALTALHA
-574 QYKARVRRVEQL
+574 QYKSMIRRVEHL
-586 EERLRRAAEYSAR
+586 EERLLRAAEYSAK

-606 QNLMPYYERV
+606 QNLMPYYGRV
-616 VDNLMR
+616 VETLMR

-637 RLGDLAALVAERP
+637 RLGDLAALIAERP
-650 EDAYGAGASGGDPSG
+650 EDAYGS
-665 TQTQRA
+665 
-671 GIPGG
+671 GIPG
-676 YSGGV
+676 SEAGG
-681 LSSMSSAGT
+681 LRSAAASSVVSANGSAGST
-690 TDGSGRGIP
+690 RLASDESYRSSPPGTGRLSYP
-699 SASGVQGAGT
+699 
-709 SGSTGSGTQSA
+709 
-720 GVASGYRGGVLSGM
+720 GGVLSGIN
-734 SEAGLA
+734 EAGLPPA
-740 VIHGGERRLLVRLTE
+740 SAGERRLLERLAE
-755 LCARELLG
+755 LCSRELLG
-763 AEPLVQTYEEELL
+763 ADPLVQTYEEELL

-801 RTLEERAAI
+801 RKLEERAAI

-883 RVYYDAYIKAGYRFH
+883 RVYYDAYIKAGYEFH
-898 AIDAE
+898 AIDE
-903 SLPEV
+903 KTLPEI

>member
-16 EEGLPGFAEGRSG
+16 EEELPGFAEGRSG

-38 VGDRAAE
+38 IGDRAAE
-45 AASAL
+45 AAVSL
-50 TELNDRKYD
+50 TELNAHKYD
-59 NAAGIAYFHIADTSL
+59 NAAGIAYFHVATNGLSE
-74 PQDALDRHRQAVRF
+74 DALDRHPQAVRF
-88 RWEAFGGRQPQE
+88 RWDAFGSRSTEE
-100 NTLRRDLH
+100 NTLRRDTH
-108 RAFLDENA
+108 RAFVHSQA
-116 DHLFELNRDLR
+116 DHLYELNRDLR
-127 RSSRMLSENGRLFA
+127 RSSRMLSESGRLFA

-159 VLTPEIALLA
+159 VLTPEISLLA

-259 QPGGLRSGYEIIC
+259 APGGLRGAYEIIC
-272 HAHLLKNRRRDGG
+272 HAHLLKNRRRD
-285 SAALGLAGAA
+285 A
-295 GTAEDQPLE
+295 GTAASIAGTAGSADEQPLE

-315 SAFKSGLA
+315 SAFKSGLS

-362 REIPETPAA
+362 RDIPDTPAA
-371 EQLARLELDRP
+371 EQLAKLELDRV
-382 HMRERAARLA
+382 HMRGRAERLA
-392 PDEGRLEDMNGI
+392 PDEGKLEDMNGI

-413 IRRMTLYEAEEAL
+413 IRRMSLAEAEETL

-432 SFFRGNFEAEAQRNM
+432 SFFRGNFEGEAQRYLG
-447 AEADIGRGLRE
+447 EADIGRGLRE
-458 YAARAATEDA
+458 YASRAAAEDA

-478 SDPAESARGA
+478 SDPSESAQA
-488 AQALLE
+488 APSALLE

-499 MLELSG
+499 MLERDG
-505 AREELDRLY
+505 AREELDALY

-520 QPFRKALLRDSQN
+520 QPFKKALLRDSQN
-533 VRNFARYFF
+533 VRNFVRYFF
-542 ETVYGLKLNIL
+542 EQVYGLKLRIL
-553 RLETEIELYR
+553 RLDMEIELYR
-563 RYEDALIALHG
+563 RYEDALVELHA
-574 QYKARVRRVEQL
+574 QYKATIRRVEQL

-599 SADDYIG
+599 SAGDYIG

-616 VDNLMR
+616 VDAVMR

-637 RLGDLAALVAERP
+637 RLGDLAALVSERP
-650 EDAYGAGASGGDPSG
+650 EDAYGTGGGSAGSGSGSGGAPGASGLP
-665 TQTQRA
+665 T
-671 GIPGG
+671 PG
-676 YSGGV
+676 Y
-681 LSSMSSAGT
+681 
-690 TDGSGRGIP
+690 GRGI
-699 SASGVQGAGT
+699 
-709 SGSTGSGTQSA
+709 
-720 GVASGYRGGVLSGM
+720 LSGI
-734 SEAGLA
+734 SEAGLPA
-740 VIHGGERRLLVRLTE
+740 MHAGERRLLERLQE
-755 LCARELLG
+755 LCVREVLG
-763 AEPLVQTYEEELL
+763 AEPLVQTYEQELL

-801 RTLEERAAI
+801 RKLEERAAI
-810 NLRLFDYTQEHRHEE
+810 TLRLFDYTQEHRHEE
-825 KYFFGDANGEFM
+825 KYFFGDGNGEFM

-883 RVYYDAYIKAGYRFH
+883 RVYYDAYVKAGYLFH
-898 AIDAE
+898 AIDAG
-903 SLPEV
+903 SLPEI

>member
-38 VGDRAAE
+38 IGDRAAE

-50 TELNDRKYD
+50 TELNGGKYD
-59 NAAGIAYFHIADTSL
+59 NAGGIAYFHVASSAL
-74 PQDALDRHRQAVRF
+74 PHDGLDRHRQAVRF
-88 RWEAFGGRQPQE
+88 RWDAFGGRDTEE
-100 NTLRRDLH
+100 NTLRRDTH
-108 RAFLDENA
+108 RAFVNAKA
-116 DHLFELNRDLR
+116 DHLYELNRALR
-127 RSSRMLSENGRLFA
+127 GSSRMLSESGRLFA

-147 LSVVVHADDVMN
+147 LSVVTHADDVMN
-159 VLTPEIALLA
+159 VLTPEISLLA
-169 GAVFGQSFKSVQ
+169 GSVFGQSFKSVQ
-181 TDLYVLV
+181 IDLYVLV

-230 RLKIDV
+230 RLTIDV

-241 PLFDLVYIL
+241 PLFDLVYLL

-259 QPGGLRSGYEIIC
+259 SPGGLRGGYEIIC
-272 HAHLLKNRRRDGG
+272 HAHLLKNRRRDQG
-285 SAALGLAGAA
+285 SAAGSAAA
-295 GTAEDQPLE
+295 GEEQPLE

-315 SAFKSGLA
+315 SSFKSGLSN
-323 GESGRRGL
+323 ESGRRGL

-351 YQFARGLNRRM
+351 YHFARGLNRRM
-362 REIPETPAA
+362 REIPETSAA
-371 EQLARLELDRP
+371 EQLSRLELDRP
-382 HMRERAARLA
+382 HMRERAERLA

-404 MSSSVSYSS
+404 MSSSATYSS
-413 IRRMTLYEAEEAL
+413 IRRMTLAEAEQTL
-426 FGKAAE
+426 FGSAAE
-432 SFFRGNFEAEAQRNM
+432 SFFRGNFEAEAQRRM

-458 YAARAATEDA
+458 YAARAAAEDA

-478 SDPAESARGA
+478 SDPSESANA
-488 AQALLE
+488 APTALLE
-494 RMREA
+494 RIRET
-499 MLELSG
+499 MLELDG

-514 GGIVED
+514 GGLVEE
-520 QPFRKALLRDSQN
+520 QPHKKALLRDSQN
-533 VRNFARYFF
+533 VRNFVRYFF
-542 ETVYGLKLNIL
+542 EHVYGLKLRIL

-563 RYEDALIALHG
+563 RYEDALSELHA
-574 QYKARVRRVEQL
+574 QYKAMIRRVEQL

-606 QNLMPYYERV
+606 QNLMPYYEHV
-616 VDNLMR
+616 VDGLMR
-622 DAEDRRGRDYYFEER
+622 DAEDRRGRDHYFDER
-637 RLGDLAALVAERP
+637 RLGDLAALIAERP
-650 EDAYGAGASGGDPSG
+650 EDRYEAN
-665 TQTQRA
+665 
-671 GIPGG
+671 
-676 YSGGV
+676 
-681 LSSMSSAGT
+681 SAGSNE
-690 TDGSGRGIP
+690 GGLP
-699 SASGVQGAGT
+699 FMHAGE
-709 SGSTGSGTQSA
+709 
-720 GVASGYRGGVLSGM
+720 Y
-734 SEAGLA
+734 
-740 VIHGGERRLLVRLTE
+740 RLLERLAE
-755 LCARELLG
+755 LCTRELLG
-763 AEPLVQTYEEELL
+763 AEPLVQTYEQELL

-801 RTLEERAAI
+801 RKLEERAAI

-825 KYFFGDANGEFM
+825 KYFFGDGNGEFM

-883 RVYYDAYIKAGYRFH
+883 RVYYDAYVKAGYLFH

-903 SLPEV
+903 GLPEI

>member
-50 TELNDRKYD
+50 TELNGGKYD
-59 NAAGIAYFHIADTSL
+59 NAAGIAYFHVASAAL
-74 PQDALDRHRQAVRF
+74 PEDGLDRHRQAVRF
-88 RWEAFGGRQPQE
+88 RWDAFGGRGAEE
-100 NTLRRDLH
+100 NTLRRDTH
-108 RAFLDENA
+108 RAFVNSKA
-116 DHLFELNRDLR
+116 DHLYELNRALR
-127 RSSRMLSENGRLFA
+127 RSSRMLSESGRLFA

-147 LSVVVHADDVMN
+147 LSVVTHADDAMN
-159 VLTPEIALLA
+159 VLTPEISLLA

-202 VGVSFLRELDLMQ
+202 VGVSFLRELDYVQ

-230 RLKIDV
+230 RLTIDV

-241 PLFDLVYIL
+241 PLFDLVYLL

-259 QPGGLRSGYEIIC
+259 APGGLRGGYEIIC
-272 HAHLLKNRRRDGG
+272 HAHLLKNRRRDHGAPG
-285 SAALGLAGAA
+285 SAAAL
-295 GTAEDQPLE
+295 EEQPLE

-315 SAFKSGLA
+315 SSFKSGLSD
-323 GESGRRGL
+323 ESGRRGL

-351 YQFARGLNRRM
+351 YHFARGLNRRM

-371 EQLARLELDRP
+371 EQLSRLELDRP
-382 HMRERAARLA
+382 HMRERAERLA

-404 MSSSVSYSS
+404 MSSSASYSS
-413 IRRMTLYEAEEAL
+413 IRRLTLAEAEEAL
-426 FGKAAE
+426 FGSAAE
-432 SFFRGNFEAEAQRNM
+432 SFFRGNFEAEAQRRL
-447 AEADIGRGLRE
+447 AEADIGRGLRQ
-458 YAARAATEDA
+458 YAERAAAEDA

-478 SDPAESARGA
+478 SDSSESANA
-488 AQALLE
+488 APTALLAQ
-494 RMREA
+494 MREA
-499 MLELSG
+499 MLEREG

-514 GGIVED
+514 GGLVEE
-520 QPFRKALLRDSQN
+520 QPHKKALLRDSQN
-533 VRNFARYFF
+533 VRNFVRYFF
-542 ETVYGLKLNIL
+542 EHVYGLKLRIL
-553 RLETEIELYR
+553 RLEMEIELYR
-563 RYEDALIALHG
+563 RYEDALSELHVR
-574 QYKARVRRVEQL
+574 YKAMIRRVEQL

-616 VDNLMR
+616 VDGLMR
-622 DAEDRRGRDYYFEER
+622 DAEDRRGRDHYFEER
-637 RLGDLAALVAERP
+637 RLGDLAALIADRP
-650 EDAYGAGASGGDPSG
+650 EDGAGAAG
-665 TQTQRA
+665 TGA
-671 GIPGG
+671 GPDAG
-676 YSGGV
+676 
-681 LSSMSSAGT
+681 MSAG
-690 TDGSGRGIP
+690 
-699 SASGVQGAGT
+699 
-709 SGSTGSGTQSA
+709 
-720 GVASGYRGGVLSGM
+720 
-734 SEAGLA
+734 E
-740 VIHGGERRLLVRLTE
+740 HRLLQRLAE
-755 LCARELLG
+755 LCTRELLG
-763 AEPLVQTYEEELL
+763 AEPLVQTYEQELL

-801 RTLEERAAI
+801 RKLEERAAI

-825 KYFFGDANGEFM
+825 KYFFGDGNGEFM

-883 RVYYDAYIKAGYRFH
+883 RVYYDAYVKAGYLFH
-898 AIDAE
+898 AIDSE
-903 SLPEV
+903 RLPEI

>member
-38 VGDRAAE
+38 VGNRAAE

-59 NAAGIAYFHIADTSL
+59 NAAGIAYFHIADASL

-88 RWEAFGGRQPQE
+88 RWDAFGGRQPQE

-108 RAFLDENA
+108 RAFLDEDA

-202 VGVSFLRELDLMQ
+202 VGVSFLRELDRMQ

-259 QPGGLRSGYEIIC
+259 QPGGLRSGYEIVC

-351 YQFARGLNRRM
+351 YHFARGLNRRM

-392 PDEGRLEDMNGI
+392 PDEGRLADMNGI
-404 MSSSVSYSS
+404 MSSPSSYSS
-413 IRRMTLYEAEEAL
+413 IRRMTLNEAEEAL

-458 YAARAATEDA
+458 YAARAASEDA

-478 SDPAESARGA
+478 SDPSESAGGA

-542 ETVYGLKLNIL
+542 ETVYSLKLNIL

-650 EDAYGAGASGGDPSG
+650 EDEYGADSGASG
-665 TQTQRA
+665 
-671 GIPGG
+671 
-676 YSGGV
+676 
-681 LSSMSSAGT
+681 
-690 TDGSGRGIP
+690 
-699 SASGVQGAGT
+699 
-709 SGSTGSGTQSA
+709 TGSG
-720 GVASGYRGGVLSGM
+720 GYPVGVLSGM
-734 SEAGLA
+734 SETGLS
-740 VIHGGERRLLVRLTE
+740 VMHGGERRLLARLTE
-755 LCARELLG
+755 LCTREMLG